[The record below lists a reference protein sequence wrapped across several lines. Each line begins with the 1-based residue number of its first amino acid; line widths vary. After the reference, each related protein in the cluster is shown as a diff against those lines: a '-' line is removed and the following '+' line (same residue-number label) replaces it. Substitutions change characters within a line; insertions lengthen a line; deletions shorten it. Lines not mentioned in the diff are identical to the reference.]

1 MHLHK
6 KILNRLSKRTIILLC
21 VLAIDVILVF
31 VLAGA
36 KIDRNPT
43 HTPQKRYSVRVKVK
57 PISSLYEEEKES
69 PPKEDL
75 GQMLERYTASLPTNL
90 PSDLS
95 EPANG
100 GSRAKAPTLSS
111 LEELNRMKKE
121 TNPKDAPPDFFEDDD
136 ALDFS
141 IDQRIEEVRKSVSAA
156 DGYTGPRRLD
166 KEKEEST
173 GGQSTITYYVKNR
186 YAVRIPNP
194 LYQCI
199 EEGSIWVNVW
209 VNHQGFIDD
218 AEIDPIRSS
227 TENGCLQEVARSY
240 TKKARFNVNYDSP
253 ELQKGYVIFRFSKR

>member
-36 KIDRNPT
+36 KIDRNSTQIPE
-43 HTPQKRYSVRVKVK
+43 KKYSVRVKVK
-57 PISSLYEEEKES
+57 PISPLFEEEKKQT
-69 PPKEDL
+69 KEDL
-75 GQMLERYTASLPTNL
+75 GQMLERYSASLPSNL

-95 EPANG
+95 EPASG
-100 GSRAKAPTLSS
+100 GSKAKAPSLSS
-111 LEELNRMKKE
+111 LKELSRMKKE
-121 TNPKDAPPDFFEDDD
+121 NSPKEPTPNFFEDDD

-141 IDQRIEEVRKSVSAA
+141 IDQRIEDVRKSISAA